1 MTEEIILTPEMIKR
15 GQHQELYTEWAKK
28 ESNNSDIRK
37 VKVALAEQGHCLDVL
52 ATDTYEEVREAVILR
67 DIRYAPKCFEAT
79 LRPYRLFIWD
89 TIVQTLHEHV
99 KQMTNDEKPIYE
111 WFISLE
117 TRELAFDWKQQ
128 LELDA
133 LFLSYRAMT
142 EKPTQLQKTMTVE
155 QLYTSGAPHWALSLT
170 PLEIQQVLYNEDQYG
185 ADDGLYTLR
194 DYLKGKLEDV
204 RHRNKT

>member
-1 MTEEIILTPEMIKR
+1 MAEEIIILTPEMIKR

-37 VKVALAEQGHCLDVL
+37 VKVALVEQGHCLDIL

-67 DIRYAPKCFEAT
+67 DIRYAQKCFEAT

-89 TIVQTLHEHV
+89 TIAQTLHEHV

-111 WFISLE
+111 WFISLD

-133 LFLSYRAMT
+133 LCLSYRAVT
-142 EKPTQLQKTMTVE
+142 ENPHNSKKP
-155 QLYTSGAPHWALSLT
+155 
-170 PLEIQQVLYNEDQYG
+170 
-185 ADDGLYTLR
+185 
-194 DYLKGKLEDV
+194 
-204 RHRNKT
+204 

>member
-1 MTEEIILTPEMIKR
+1 MTEELNLTTEIVAR

-37 VKVALAEQGHCLDVL
+37 VKVALAEQGHCLDIL

-67 DIRYAPKCFEAT
+67 DIRYAPACFMAT
-79 LRPYRLFIWD
+79 HLPYRPYIWD
-89 TIVQTLHEHV
+89 TIAQVLHERV

-111 WFISLE
+111 WFMSLD

-133 LFLSYRAMT
+133 LFLSYRAVT
-142 EKPTQLQKTMTVE
+142 EKPTQLQK
-155 QLYTSGAPHWALSLT
+155 P
-170 PLEIQQVLYNEDQYG
+170 
-185 ADDGLYTLR
+185 
-194 DYLKGKLEDV
+194 
-204 RHRNKT
+204 

>member
-1 MTEEIILTPEMIKR
+1 MTEEIILTPEMVKR

-37 VKVALAEQGHCLDVL
+37 VKVALAEQGHCLDIL

-89 TIVQTLHEHV
+89 TIAQTLHERV
-99 KQMTNDEKPIYE
+99 KQMTDDEKPIYE
-111 WFISLE
+111 WFISLD

-133 LFLSYRAMT
+133 LFLSYRAVT
-142 EKPTQLQKTMTVE
+142 EKPTQLQKTMTTE
-155 QLYTSGAPHWALSLT
+155 QLYTSGSPHWVLSLT
-170 PLEIQQVLYNEDQYG
+170 PLEIRTAANKPRTITEDGYRAMVVC
-185 ADDGLYTLR
+185 ADASLMRVIFLM
-194 DYLKGKLEDV
+194 
-204 RHRNKT
+204 N